1 MNIVLAVLGATAL
14 IAGLMLL
21 RMFADHYA
29 LRARIRGGHTDK
41 ECEQAGCFRGCDRDL
56 EAVPENDSV
65 ARKNR
70 NTKRSVNH
78 AH

>member
-1 MNIVLAVLGATAL
+1 MNIILGVLSATMF
-14 IAGLMLL
+14 IAGLILI
-21 RMFADHYA
+21 RMFADHYV
-29 LRARIRGGHTDK
+29 LRARIRGGHTNK
-41 ECEQAGCFRGCDRDL
+41 ECEPVGCFRGCARDD

-65 ARKNR
+65 ARQNR